1 MEGDNVNVP
10 KAATGGDRLGK
21 KFSELSKELFE
32 ILYDQQVDFQQE
44 LVNKGK
50 YNAFTDKQ
58 NAKLPCDDIHLFSYH
73 MQQMMSELGEV
84 LAADK
89 RWKNYRNETTEEM
102 LEHKKEELADCM
114 IVLMNLCIFS
124 GLSANE
130 VLGAVACKINE
141 NFIRIRSK

>member
-1 MEGDNVNVP
+1 MEQENILRGEGS
-10 KAATGGDRLGK
+10 TGVDCDM
-21 KFSELSKELFE
+21 KERVMEAFE
-32 ILYDQQVDFQQE
+32 SLYYSQISFQQE
-44 LVNKGK
+44 LMNEGK
-50 YNAFTDKQ
+50 YDAFTDKQ
-58 NAKLPCDDIHLFSYH
+58 DAKLPSDNIHLFSYH

-124 GLSANE
+124 GLSADE
-130 VLGAVACKINE
+130 VLGAVARKINE